1 MYQIQCVMTRE
12 EIEQLLESVY
22 SKADYDFLFQKAE
35 KECDFF
41 YKIWE
46 IAKDQPFE
54 KAWRLLW
61 IMDHATEKKNDFILP
76 ILNDVYSMVLKTNN
90 ESYIRQGM
98 KLILRCPVNEE
109 YAGELLDRCIK
120 WMNDPKAKISSQ
132 ALGLEFFHQTCKV
145 YPEMAPELI
154 AHIDD
159 ILERGNPSAG
169 YTIWLKKIRSEF

>member
-1 MYQIQCVMTRE
+1 MTSN
-12 EIEQLLESVY
+12 EIEILLESVY
-22 SKADYDFLFQKAE
+22 SKADYDFLFLKA
-35 KECDFF
+35 KEDQDFF
-41 YKIWE
+41 NQIWA
-46 IAKDQPFE
+46 IAKEQPFD

-76 ILNDVYSMVLKTNN
+76 ILDEVYSMVLKTNN

-98 KLILRCPVNEE
+98 KLILRCPVNEDF
-109 YAGELLDRCIK
+109 AGELLERCIG

-154 AHIDD
+154 AYIDD
-159 ILERGNPSAG
+159 ILERSSPSAG
-169 YTIWLKKIRSEF
+169 YTLWLKKIRREF